1 MEGNMKNSVWLV
13 GLFLL
18 VVTLSCNRSNY
29 SNLQKN
35 DYVAESVQEAVA
47 EDITE
52 TAPELVTEPHEYH
65 LSILIA
71 GDFMQHGPQIKAA
84 LQPDSSYNYDECFAR
99 VIPVIE
105 DADVAIGNLEVTLGG
120 KPYAGYPQ
128 FRAPDEYLQA
138 IVDAGIDIILT
149 ANNHCLDSGKHGL
162 ERTIMMMDSVGVP
175 HVGTYLDSIDRA
187 INYPYLFEQ
196 NGIRVAILNFTYGTN
211 GLKVEKPNI
220 VNMMDTLVI
229 AGDLAKAQSMNPD
242 IIIALPHWGI
252 EYQTLPSKEQRKM
265 ANWLLDKGVDH
276 VIGGHPHV
284 AQPMELLNDGQNF
297 VAYSLGNVIS
307 NQSMPNTYGGYMV
320 RLDFV
325 KNDSLTMLSDC
336 AYIPYWVSRPH
347 DNDFKHNYRLLS
359 LDEPDSLLT
368 AKERQQRDT
377 ISQAMRTL
385 FEKYNVGD
393 IKEIGF

>member
-1 MEGNMKNSVWLV
+1 MKRIVLIIA
-13 GLFLL
+13 LLL
-18 VVTLSCNRSNY
+18 VVVYSCNRSNY

-35 DYVAESVQEAVA
+35 DYVAETVPEAVA
-47 EDITE
+47 EDVTE
-52 TAPELVTEPHEYH
+52 AATEVVTEPREYH

-71 GDFMQHGPQIKAA
+71 GDFMQHGPQITAA

-99 VIPVIE
+99 VKPVIE

-175 HVGTYLDSIDRA
+175 HIGTYVDEFERED
-187 INYPYLFEQ
+187 NYPYILEH

-211 GLKVEKPNI
+211 GLVVEEPNI
-220 VNMMDTLVI
+220 VNMMDTAII
-229 AGDLAKAQSMNPD
+229 AEDLITAKEVNPD
-242 IIIALPHWGI
+242 VIIAIPHWGI
-252 EYQTLPSKEQRKM
+252 EYQSLPSKEQRRM
-265 ANWLLDKGVDH
+265 ADWLIENGVDH

-284 AQPMELLNDGQNF
+284 AQPMELLNDGKNF

-307 NQSMPNTYGGYMV
+307 NQSKPNTYGGYMV

-325 KNDSLTMLSDC
+325 KNDSLTMLTDC

-347 DNDFKHNYRLLS
+347 DNNFKHNYRILS

-368 AKERQQRDT
+368 NQERQLRDT
-377 ISQAMRTL
+377 ISESMRTL
-385 FEKYNVGD
+385 FKQHNVGD

>member
-1 MEGNMKNSVWLV
+1 MKRIVLIIA
-13 GLFLL
+13 LLL
-18 VVTLSCNRSNY
+18 VVVYSCNRSNY

-35 DYVAESVQEAVA
+35 DYVAEAVPEAVA
-47 EDITE
+47 EDVTE
-52 TAPELVTEPHEYH
+52 AATEVVTEPREYH

-71 GDFMQHGPQIKAA
+71 GDFMQHGPQITAA

-99 VIPVIE
+99 VKPVIE

-175 HVGTYLDSIDRA
+175 HIGTYVDEFERDE
-187 INYPYLFEQ
+187 NYPYILEQ

-211 GLKVEKPNI
+211 GLAVEEPNI
-220 VNMMDTLVI
+220 VNMMDTAII
-229 AGDLAKAQSMNPD
+229 AVDLITAKEVNPD
-242 IIIALPHWGI
+242 VIIAIPHWGI
-252 EYQTLPSKEQRKM
+252 EYQSLPSKEQRRM
-265 ANWLLDKGVDH
+265 ADWLIENGVNH

-284 AQPMELLNDGQNF
+284 AQPMELLNDGKNF

-307 NQSMPNTYGGYMV
+307 NQSKPNTYGGYMV

-347 DNDFKHNYRLLS
+347 DNGFKHNYRMLP

-368 AKERQQRDT
+368 KKERQQRDT
-377 ISQAMRTL
+377 ISESMRTL
-385 FEKYNVGD
+385 FKGHNVGD

>member
-1 MEGNMKNSVWLV
+1 MKRIVLIIA
-13 GLFLL
+13 LLL
-18 VVTLSCNRSNY
+18 VVVYSCNRSNY

-35 DYVAESVQEAVA
+35 DYVAEAVPEAVA
-47 EDITE
+47 EDVTE
-52 TAPELVTEPHEYH
+52 AATEVVTEPHEYH

-71 GDFMQHGPQIKAA
+71 GDFMQHGPQITAA

-99 VIPVIE
+99 VKPVIE

-175 HVGTYLDSIDRA
+175 HIGTYVDEFERED
-187 INYPYLFEQ
+187 NYPYILEQ

-211 GLKVEKPNI
+211 GLVVEEPNI
-220 VNMMDTLVI
+220 VNMMDTAII
-229 AGDLAKAQSMNPD
+229 AVDLITAKEVNPD
-242 IIIALPHWGI
+242 VIIAIPHWGI
-252 EYQTLPSKEQRKM
+252 EYQSLPSKEQRRM
-265 ANWLLDKGVDH
+265 ADWLIDNGVDH

-284 AQPMELLNDGQNF
+284 AQPMELLNDGKNF

-307 NQSMPNTYGGYMV
+307 NQSMPNTFGGYMV

-336 AYIPYWVSRPH
+336 RYIPYWVSRPH
-347 DNDFKHNYRLLS
+347 DNNFRHNYRILS

-368 AKERQQRDT
+368 KKERQQRDT
-377 ISQAMRTL
+377 ISESMRTL
-385 FEKYNVGD
+385 FKEHNVGD

>member
-1 MEGNMKNSVWLV
+1 MKRIVLIIA
-13 GLFLL
+13 LLL
-18 VVTLSCNRSNY
+18 VVVYSCNRSNY

-35 DYVAESVQEAVA
+35 DYVAEAVPEAVA
-47 EDITE
+47 EDVTE
-52 TAPELVTEPHEYH
+52 AAPEVVTEPHEYH

-71 GDFMQHGPQIKAA
+71 GDFMQHGPQITAA

-99 VIPVIE
+99 VKPVIE
-105 DADVAIGNLEVTLGG
+105 DADVAIGNLEVTFGG

-128 FRAPDEYLQA
+128 FRAPDEYLRA

-175 HVGTYLDSIDRA
+175 HIGTYVDEFERED
-187 INYPYLFEQ
+187 NYPYILEQ

-211 GLKVEKPNI
+211 GLVVEEPNI
-220 VNMMDTLVI
+220 VNMMDTAII
-229 AGDLAKAQSMNPD
+229 AVDLITAKEVNPD
-242 IIIALPHWGI
+242 VIIAIPHWGI
-252 EYQTLPSKEQRKM
+252 EYQSLPSKEQRRM
-265 ANWLLDKGVDH
+265 ADWLIENGVDH

-284 AQPMELLNDGQNF
+284 AQPMELLNDGKNF

-307 NQSMPNTYGGYMV
+307 NQSKPNTYGGYMV

-325 KNDSLTMLSDC
+325 KNDSLTMLSEC

-347 DNDFKHNYRLLS
+347 DNNFKHNYRILS
-359 LDEPDSLLT
+359 LDETDSLLT
-368 AKERQQRDT
+368 NQERQLRDT
-377 ISQAMRTL
+377 ISESMRTL
-385 FEKYNVGD
+385 FKQHNVGD

>member
-1 MEGNMKNSVWLV
+1 MKRIVLIIA
-13 GLFLL
+13 LLL
-18 VVTLSCNRSNY
+18 VVVYSCNRSNY

-35 DYVAESVQEAVA
+35 DYVAETVPEAVA
-47 EDITE
+47 EDVTE
-52 TAPELVTEPHEYH
+52 AATEVVTEPREYH

-71 GDFMQHGPQIKAA
+71 GDFMQHGPQITAA

-99 VIPVIE
+99 VKPVIE

-175 HVGTYLDSIDRA
+175 HIGTYVDEFERED
-187 INYPYLFEQ
+187 NYPYILEQ

-211 GLKVEKPNI
+211 GLAVEEPNI
-220 VNMMDTLVI
+220 VNMMDTAIIAVDLVT
-229 AGDLAKAQSMNPD
+229 AKEVNPD
-242 IIIALPHWGI
+242 VIIAIPHWGI
-252 EYQTLPSKEQRKM
+252 EYQTLPSKEQRRM
-265 ANWLLDKGVDH
+265 ADWLIDNGVDH

-284 AQPMELLNDGQNF
+284 AQPMELLNNGKNF

-307 NQSMPNTYGGYMV
+307 NQSKPNTYGGYMV

-347 DNDFKHNYRLLS
+347 DNGFKHNYRMLP

-368 AKERQQRDT
+368 KKERQQRDT
-377 ISQAMRTL
+377 ISESMRTL
-385 FEKYNVGD
+385 FKGHNVGD

>member
-1 MEGNMKNSVWLV
+1 MKRIVLIIA
-13 GLFLL
+13 LLL
-18 VVTLSCNRSNY
+18 VVVYSCNRSNY
-29 SNLQKN
+29 SNLQKS
-35 DYVAESVQEAVA
+35 DYVAEAVPEAVA
-47 EDITE
+47 EDVTE
-52 TAPELVTEPHEYH
+52 AAPEVVTEPREYH

-71 GDFMQHGPQIKAA
+71 GDFMQHGPQITAA

-99 VIPVIE
+99 VKPVIE

-175 HVGTYLDSIDRA
+175 HIGTYVDEFERDE
-187 INYPYLFEQ
+187 NYPYILEQ

-211 GLKVEKPNI
+211 GLAVEEPNI
-220 VNMMDTLVI
+220 VNMMDTAII
-229 AGDLAKAQSMNPD
+229 AVDLITAKEVNPD
-242 IIIALPHWGI
+242 VIIAIPHWGI
-252 EYQTLPSKEQRKM
+252 EYQSLPSKEQRRM
-265 ANWLLDKGVDH
+265 ADWLIENGVNH

-284 AQPMELLNDGQNF
+284 AQPMELLNDGKNF

-307 NQSMPNTYGGYMV
+307 NQSKPNTYGGYMV

-347 DNDFKHNYRLLS
+347 DNGFKHNYRMLP

-368 AKERQQRDT
+368 KKERQQRDT
-377 ISQAMRTL
+377 ISESMRTL
-385 FEKYNVGD
+385 FKEHNVGD

>member
-1 MEGNMKNSVWLV
+1 MKRIVLIIA
-13 GLFLL
+13 LLL
-18 VVTLSCNRSNY
+18 VVVYSCNRSNY

-35 DYVAESVQEAVA
+35 DYVVEAVPEAVA
-47 EDITE
+47 EDVTE
-52 TAPELVTEPHEYH
+52 AAPEVVTEPHEYH

-71 GDFMQHGPQIKAA
+71 GDFMQHGPQITAA

-99 VIPVIE
+99 VKPVIE

-175 HVGTYLDSIDRA
+175 HIGTYVDEFERED
-187 INYPYLFEQ
+187 NYPYILEQ

-211 GLKVEKPNI
+211 GLVVEEPNI
-220 VNMMDTLVI
+220 VNMMDTAII
-229 AGDLAKAQSMNPD
+229 AVDLITAKEVNPD
-242 IIIALPHWGI
+242 VIIAIPHWGI
-252 EYQTLPSKEQRKM
+252 EYQSLPSKEQRRM
-265 ANWLLDKGVDH
+265 ADWLIENGVDH

-284 AQPMELLNDGQNF
+284 AQPMELLNDGKNF

-307 NQSMPNTYGGYMV
+307 NQSKPNTYGGYMV

-325 KNDSLTMLSDC
+325 KNDSLTMLTDC

-347 DNDFKHNYRLLS
+347 DNNFKHNYRILS

-368 AKERQQRDT
+368 NQERQLRDT
-377 ISQAMRTL
+377 ISESMRTL
-385 FEKYNVGD
+385 FKQHNVGD

>member
-1 MEGNMKNSVWLV
+1 MKKRVWLV

-18 VVTLSCNRSNY
+18 VATLSCNRSNY
-29 SNLQKN
+29 SNLQKT

-229 AGDLAKAQSMNPD
+229 AGDLVKAQSMNPD

-265 ANWLLDKGVDH
+265 ANWLIDKGVDH
-276 VIGGHPHV
+276 VVGGHPHV

-307 NQSMPNTYGGYMV
+307 NQSIPNTYGGYMV

-347 DNDFKHNYRLLS
+347 DNDFKHNYRLLP

-385 FEKYNVGD
+385 FEKYNVGN

>member
-1 MEGNMKNSVWLV
+1 MKRIVLIIA
-13 GLFLL
+13 LLL
-18 VVTLSCNRSNY
+18 VVVYSCNRSNY

-35 DYVAESVQEAVA
+35 DYVAEAVPEAVA
-47 EDITE
+47 EDVTE
-52 TAPELVTEPHEYH
+52 AATEVVTEPREYH

-71 GDFMQHGPQIKAA
+71 GDFMQHGPQITAA

-99 VIPVIE
+99 VKPVIE

-162 ERTIMMMDSVGVP
+162 ERTIMLMDSVGVP
-175 HVGTYLDSIDRA
+175 HIGTYVDEFERED
-187 INYPYLFEQ
+187 NYPYILEQ

-211 GLKVEKPNI
+211 GLVVEEPNI
-220 VNMMDTLVI
+220 VNMMDTAII
-229 AGDLAKAQSMNPD
+229 AVDLITAKEVNPD
-242 IIIALPHWGI
+242 VIIAIPHWGI
-252 EYQTLPSKEQRKM
+252 EYQSLPSKEQRRM
-265 ANWLLDKGVDH
+265 ADWLIENGVDH

-284 AQPMELLNDGQNF
+284 AQPMELLNDGKNF

-307 NQSMPNTYGGYMV
+307 NQSKPNTYGGYMV

-325 KNDSLTMLSDC
+325 KNDSLTMLTDC

-347 DNDFKHNYRLLS
+347 DNNFKHNYRILS

-368 AKERQQRDT
+368 NQERQLRDT
-377 ISQAMRTL
+377 ISESMRTL
-385 FEKYNVGD
+385 FKQHNVGD

>member
-1 MEGNMKNSVWLV
+1 MKRIVLIIA
-13 GLFLL
+13 FLL
-18 VVTLSCNRSNY
+18 VVILSCNRNNY
-29 SNLQKN
+29 SNLQKT
-35 DYVAESVQEAVA
+35 DYVAEAVQEVVA
-47 EDITE
+47 EDVTE
-52 TAPELVTEPHEYH
+52 TSSAVIPEPKEYH

-84 LQPDSSYNYDECFAR
+84 LQPDSTYNYDECFAR

-138 IVDAGIDIILT
+138 IVDAGIDIVLT

-175 HVGTYLDSIDRA
+175 HIGTYIDSMERA
-187 INYPYLFEQ
+187 VNYPYLFEQ
-196 NGIRVAILNFTYGTN
+196 NGIRVAVLNFTYGTN

-220 VNMMDTLVI
+220 VNMMDTAVI
-229 AGDLAKAQSMNPD
+229 AADLNTAKEMNPD
-242 IIIALPHWGI
+242 VIIAIPHWGI

-265 ANWLLDKGVDH
+265 ANWLIDKGVDH

-325 KNDSLTMLSDC
+325 KNDTLTMLSDC

-347 DNDFKHNYRLLS
+347 DNDFKHNYRLLP

-385 FEKYNVGD
+385 FEKHNVGN

>member
-1 MEGNMKNSVWLV
+1 MKRIVLIIA
-13 GLFLL
+13 LLL
-18 VVTLSCNRSNY
+18 VVVYSCNRSNY
-29 SNLQKN
+29 SNLQKS
-35 DYVAESVQEAVA
+35 DYVAETVPEAVA
-47 EDITE
+47 EDVTE
-52 TAPELVTEPHEYH
+52 AATEVVAEPHEYH

-99 VIPVIE
+99 VKPVIE
-105 DADVAIGNLEVTLGG
+105 DADVAIGNFEVTLGG
-120 KPYAGYPQ
+120 KPYAGYPR
-128 FRAPDEYLQA
+128 FSAPDEYLQA
-138 IVDAGIDIILT
+138 IIDAGIDIVLT
-149 ANNHCLDSGKHGL
+149 ANNHCLDTGKDGL

-175 HVGTYLDSIDRA
+175 HIGTYVDEFERED
-187 INYPYLFEQ
+187 NYPYILEQ

-211 GLKVEKPNI
+211 GLVVEEPNI
-220 VNMMDTLVI
+220 VNMMDTAII
-229 AGDLAKAQSMNPD
+229 AVDLITAKEVNPD
-242 IIIALPHWGI
+242 VIIAIPHWGI
-252 EYQTLPSKEQRKM
+252 EYQSLPSKEQRRM
-265 ANWLLDKGVDH
+265 TDWLIDNGVDH

-307 NQSMPNTYGGYMV
+307 NQSKPNTYGGYMV

-347 DNDFKHNYRLLS
+347 DNGFKHNYRLLP

-368 AKERQQRDT
+368 KKERQQRDT
-377 ISQAMRTL
+377 ISESMRTL
-385 FEKYNVGD
+385 FKEHNVGD

>member
-1 MEGNMKNSVWLV
+1 MKRIVLIIA
-13 GLFLL
+13 FLL
-18 VVTLSCNRSNY
+18 VVILSCNRNNY
-29 SNLQKN
+29 SNLQKT
-35 DYVAESVQEAVA
+35 DYVAEAVQEAVA
-47 EDITE
+47 EDVTE
-52 TAPELVTEPHEYH
+52 TSPAVIPEPKEYH
-65 LSILIA
+65 MSILIA

-138 IVDAGIDIILT
+138 IVDAGIDIVLT

-175 HVGTYLDSIDRA
+175 HIGTYIDSMERA
-187 INYPYLFEQ
+187 TNYPYLFEQ
-196 NGIRVAILNFTYGTN
+196 NGIRVAVLNFTYGTN

-220 VNMMDTLVI
+220 VNMMDTAVI
-229 AGDLAKAQSMNPD
+229 AADLNKAKEMNPD
-242 IIIALPHWGI
+242 VIIAIPHWGI

-265 ANWLLDKGVDH
+265 ANWLIDKGVDH

-320 RLDFV
+320 RLDFI
-325 KNDSLTMLSDC
+325 KNDTLTMLSDC

-347 DNDFKHNYRLLS
+347 DNDFKHNYRLLP

-368 AKERQQRDT
+368 VKERQQRDT

-385 FEKYNVGD
+385 FEKHNVGD
-393 IKEIGF
+393 IKELGF

>member
-1 MEGNMKNSVWLV
+1 MKRIVLIIA
-13 GLFLL
+13 LLL
-18 VVTLSCNRSNY
+18 VVVYSCNRSNY

-35 DYVAESVQEAVA
+35 DYVAETVPEAVA
-47 EDITE
+47 EDVTE
-52 TAPELVTEPHEYH
+52 AATEVVTEPREYH

-71 GDFMQHGPQIKAA
+71 GDFMQHGPQMTAA

-99 VIPVIE
+99 VKPVIE

-175 HVGTYLDSIDRA
+175 HIGTYVDEFERDE
-187 INYPYLFEQ
+187 NYPYILEQ

-211 GLKVEKPNI
+211 GLAVEEPNI
-220 VNMMDTLVI
+220 VNMMDTAII
-229 AGDLAKAQSMNPD
+229 AVDLITAKEVNPD
-242 IIIALPHWGI
+242 VIIAIPHWGI
-252 EYQTLPSKEQRKM
+252 EYQSLPSKEQRRM
-265 ANWLLDKGVDH
+265 ADWLIDNGVDH
-276 VIGGHPHV
+276 VIGGHTHV
-284 AQPMELLNDGQNF
+284 AQPMELLNDGNNF

-307 NQSMPNTYGGYMV
+307 NQSKPNTYGGYMV

-347 DNDFKHNYRLLS
+347 DNNFRHNYRILS

-368 AKERQQRDT
+368 KKERQQRDT
-377 ISQAMRTL
+377 ISESMRTL
-385 FEKYNVGD
+385 FKEHNVGD

>member
-1 MEGNMKNSVWLV
+1 MKRIVLIIA
-13 GLFLL
+13 LLL
-18 VVTLSCNRSNY
+18 VVVYSCNRSNY

-35 DYVAESVQEAVA
+35 DYVAEAVPEAVA
-47 EDITE
+47 EDVTE
-52 TAPELVTEPHEYH
+52 AAPEVVTEPHEYH

-71 GDFMQHGPQIKAA
+71 GDFMQHGPQITAA

-99 VIPVIE
+99 VKPVIE

-175 HVGTYLDSIDRA
+175 HIGTYVDEFERED
-187 INYPYLFEQ
+187 NYPYIFEQ

-211 GLKVEKPNI
+211 GLVVEEPNI
-220 VNMMDTLVI
+220 VNMMDTAII
-229 AGDLAKAQSMNPD
+229 AVDLITAKEVNPD
-242 IIIALPHWGI
+242 VIIAIPHWGI
-252 EYQTLPSKEQRKM
+252 EYQSLPSKEQRRM
-265 ANWLLDKGVDH
+265 ADWLIENGVDH

-284 AQPMELLNDGQNF
+284 AQPMELLNDGKNF

-307 NQSMPNTYGGYMV
+307 NQSKPNTYGGYMV

-325 KNDSLTMLSDC
+325 KNDSLTMLTDC

-347 DNDFKHNYRLLS
+347 DNNFKHNYRILS

-368 AKERQQRDT
+368 NQERQLRDT
-377 ISQAMRTL
+377 ISESMRTL
-385 FEKYNVGD
+385 FKQHNVGD

>member
-1 MEGNMKNSVWLV
+1 MKRIVLIIA
-13 GLFLL
+13 LLL
-18 VVTLSCNRSNY
+18 VVVYSCNRSNY

-35 DYVAESVQEAVA
+35 DYVAEAVPEAVA
-47 EDITE
+47 EDVTE
-52 TAPELVTEPHEYH
+52 AATEVVTEPREYH

-71 GDFMQHGPQIKAA
+71 GDFMQHGPQITAA

-99 VIPVIE
+99 VKPVIE

-175 HVGTYLDSIDRA
+175 HIGTYVDEFERDE
-187 INYPYLFEQ
+187 NYPYILEQ

-211 GLKVEKPNI
+211 GLAVEEPNI
-220 VNMMDTLVI
+220 VNMMDTAII
-229 AGDLAKAQSMNPD
+229 AVDLITAKEVNPD
-242 IIIALPHWGI
+242 VIIAIPHWGI
-252 EYQTLPSKEQRKM
+252 EYQSLPSKEQRRM
-265 ANWLLDKGVDH
+265 ADWLIDNGVDH

-284 AQPMELLNDGQNF
+284 AQPMELLNDGKNF

-307 NQSMPNTYGGYMV
+307 NQSKPNTYGGYMV

-347 DNDFKHNYRLLS
+347 DNGFKHNYRMLP

-368 AKERQQRDT
+368 KKERQQRDT
-377 ISQAMRTL
+377 ISESMRTL
-385 FEKYNVGD
+385 FKGHNVGD